1 MAGPGAARAARSVA
15 VALLCFLVPY
25 AAVVESRGGAS
36 RPSRQDLDVS
46 LGSGSGGGG
55 GGGVGIGIGIGIGG
69 GGGEGGSSSSPS
81 PPSPPSPASGPR
93 PCDFENERLYRAYL
107 VIQQFR
113 NTVTCDPM
121 DVTRSW
127 SGTDVC
133 GYKGFFCE
141 RPPNVTDRTIASVDF
156 NGYMLRAGSLQGF
169 INSLPDLALFHA
181 NSNDFGGAV
190 PALAGLPYFYEL
202 DLSNNKLAPAPFPT
216 DVLGLTN
223 ATFIDIRFNSFYGE
237 LPAGL
242 FCKFPRVQAIFV
254 NNNNFAGSL
263 PENIGQSPVNYLSLA
278 NNRFTGEI
286 PRSIARNAGTL
297 IEVLFLNNSLGGC
310 LPYELGLLEKATVID
325 AGTNRL
331 TGTIPASFAC
341 LRKVEQLNLAD
352 NLLYGEVPDALCRL
366 AFSHLKNLTLS
377 DNYFTA
383 LGSCCWDLIKEGRL
397 NVDRNCIQWAPNQ
410 RSHEEC
416 ARFLRQPK
424 TCPVNKY
431 VPCRSHSSGEPADAA
446 VTEQDAAAEYKYR
459 TYSALHP

>member
-1 MAGPGAARAARSVA
+1 MAVAGPPRAERGLAF
-15 VALLCFLVPY
+15 LCFLVSC
-25 AAVVESRGGAS
+25 AALAGAS
-36 RPSRQDLDVS
+36 QPSREDLDVS
-46 LGSGSGGGG
+46 IGGSGGG
-55 GGGVGIGIGIGIGG
+55 GIGIGIGG
-69 GGGEGGSSSSPS
+69 GGGQGGSSSSSPAPS
-81 PPSPPSPASGPR
+81 PSGPR

-113 NTVTCDPM
+113 QTVSCDPM
-121 DVTRSW
+121 DITRSW
-127 SGTDVC
+127 SGTDLC
-133 GYKGFFCE
+133 SSYKGFFCE

-156 NGYMLRAGSLQGF
+156 NGYMLRSDSLQSF
-169 INSLPDLALFHA
+169 VDSLPDLALFHA

-190 PALAGLPYFYEL
+190 PALGGLQYFYEL
-202 DLSNNKLAPAPFPT
+202 DLSNNRLAPAPFPA

-237 LPAGL
+237 LPAGV
-242 FCKFPRVQAIFV
+242 FCRFPRIQAIFV
-254 NNNNFAGSL
+254 NNNQFSGSL
-263 PENIGQSPVNYLSLA
+263 PDNIGQSPVNYLSLA

-297 IEVLFLNNSLGGC
+297 LEVLFLNNSLSGC
-310 LPYELGLLEKATVID
+310 LPYEVGLLEKATVID

-366 AFSHLKNLTLS
+366 AFGRLKNLTLS
-377 DNYFTA
+377 GNYFTS

-397 NVDRNCIQWAPNQ
+397 NVDLNCIQWAPNQ

-416 ARFLRQPK
+416 AKFLRQPK
-424 TCPVNKY
+424 SCPVSDY
-431 VPCRSHSSGEPADAA
+431 VPCRPKYSGSGEPAGAAAEEEDA
-446 VTEQDAAAEYKYR
+446 AAAEYRYR

>member
-1 MAGPGAARAARSVA
+1 
-15 VALLCFLVPY
+15 
-25 AAVVESRGGAS
+25 
-36 RPSRQDLDVS
+36 
-46 LGSGSGGGG
+46 
-55 GGGVGIGIGIGIGG
+55 
-69 GGGEGGSSSSPS
+69 
-81 PPSPPSPASGPR
+81 
-93 PCDFENERLYRAYL
+93 

-113 NTVTCDPM
+113 STVTCDPM

-127 SGTDVC
+127 SGTDLC
-133 GYKGFFCE
+133 GGYKGFFCE

-156 NGYMLRAGSLQGF
+156 NGYMLRADSLQGF
-169 INSLPDLALFHA
+169 INNLPDLALFHA

-190 PALAGLPYFYEL
+190 PSLGSLQYFYEL

-237 LPAGL
+237 LPAGV
-242 FCKFPRVQAIFV
+242 FCRFPRVQAIFV
-254 NNNNFAGSL
+254 NNNQFSGSL
-263 PENIGQSPVNYLSLA
+263 PDNIGQSPVNYLSLA

-286 PRSIARNAGTL
+286 PKSIARNAGTL
-297 IEVLFLNNSLGGC
+297 LEVLFLNNSLSGC

-377 DNYFTA
+377 GNYFTS

-410 RSHEEC
+410 RSHDEC
-416 ARFLRQPK
+416 AKFLRKPK
-424 TCPVNKY
+424 TCPVNNY
-431 VPCRSHSSGEPADAA
+431 LPCRSKSHSSSEPAADA
-446 VTEQDAAAEYKYR
+446 VTEEEAAAEYKYR